1 MRRKLTSGRKYGPLL
16 GLTTTCWSSNRPT
29 YRYITTDFREHTY
42 NNTYI
47 SNTLGYHQTR
57 VEVKD
62 MIPGGPPIELWEWN
76 NDKKHV
82 CKTITELETRLTTHT
97 SFPRVATSR
106 QSTPYKVCTVLPQPV
121 GLPPS
126 LPELAIHGL
135 RACIHPYLYTLHNHS
150 RTIDKHR

>member
-1 MRRKLTSGRKYGPLL
+1 MGHSWVSLQHVGVVIGLRTGTLPQTFANTLT
-16 GLTTTCWSSNRPT
+16 
-29 YRYITTDFREHTY
+29 
-42 NNTYI
+42 TYI
-47 SNTLGYHQTR
+47 SNTLGYHQR

-97 SFPRVATSR
+97 SFPRVATSS

-121 GLPPS
+121 GLPQP
-126 LPELAIHGL
+126 P
-135 RACIHPYLYTLHNHS
+135 
-150 RTIDKHR
+150 